1 MVILENVEGAPW
13 QLIADRWTQHG
24 YIASFMSMDAK
35 HYYIPHTR
43 KRKYLVAVRK
53 GGPVKHTSEGRHKS
67 RRYGRT
73 EADCPDF
80 PDFEE
85 EWEAGIKRLM
95 RPANPVLE
103 AFLLPDDDPRV
114 TAARQSMSKQSSR
127 DFDWQRCE
135 TRHGLAREREG
146 IGQKRPITNW
156 SSSGV
161 PEVYDH
167 CWKEF
172 FSCQGRSINDVPA
185 QTQMI
190 VTIRRLHELD
200 TVKWGG
206 DKRKVYKY
214 IKLADVIYG

>member
-1 MVILENVEGAPW
+1 MILENVEGAPW

-24 YIASFMSMDAK
+24 YVASFMSMDAK

-53 GGPVKHTSEGRHKS
+53 GGPVKHTSEGRHRS
-67 RRYGRT
+67 REYGRT
-73 EADCPDF
+73 EKDCPDF

-85 EWEAGIKRLM
+85 EWQEGIKRLQ

-114 TAARQSMSKQSSR
+114 IEARQDMATKNAGR

-146 IGQKRPITNW
+146 LGQKRPLTNW
-156 SSSGV
+156 DAGGTA
-161 PEVYDH
+161 
-167 CWKEF
+167 
-172 FSCQGRSINDVPA
+172 QGRNSI
-185 QTQMI
+185 T
-190 VTIRRLHELD
+190 
-200 TVKWGG
+200 
-206 DKRKVYKY
+206 
-214 IKLADVIYG
+214 